1 MKDRIGNK
9 LALGDKVFV
18 HLPEAGIFGYIGDL
32 QECGL
37 VAIRRGTAAGS
48 TPGRVL
54 ISCVVALPVD
64 CDVDAVAQLVKVY
77 DPAKAQGPSLVSL
90 GTSEPNKPN

>member
-9 LALGDKVFV
+9 LAMGDKVLV
-18 HLPEAGIFGYIGDL
+18 ALPTSEIFGFIADM

-37 VAIRRGTAAGS
+37 VAIRRGTAANA

-54 ISCVVALPVD
+54 VSCVVALPVD
-64 CDVDAVAQLVKVY
+64 CDADAVAQLVKVH
-77 DPAKAQGPSLVSL
+77 DPAKAQVPSLVVP